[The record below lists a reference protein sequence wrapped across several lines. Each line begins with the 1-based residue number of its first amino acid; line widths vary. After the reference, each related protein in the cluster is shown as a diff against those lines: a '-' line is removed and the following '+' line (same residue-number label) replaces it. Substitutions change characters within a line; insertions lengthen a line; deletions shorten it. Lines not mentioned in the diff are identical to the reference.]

1 MIKNEI
7 FKIVNNS
14 ISKICF
20 DTFLVDP
27 KILRVVKYVCL
38 LFNIIL
44 IINITQ
50 LLLYDGKKSVK
61 LKI

>member
-1 MIKNEI
+1 MDSVHNKYH
-7 FKIVNNS
+7 
-14 ISKICF
+14 
-20 DTFLVDP
+20 
-27 KILRVVKYVCL
+27 ILIINQKQ